1 MKNNTPKT
9 PIITSTTS
17 VTVPRIGL
25 GMKNNIGELRDT
37 TIDLDVLR
45 AEWALQVTFA
55 SDHTWIS
62 RNYVDLNFF
71 TAYYQQLL
79 LHITDLVGVE
89 PKNYLI
95 QVFDPELCNDKWYL
109 NRMHKDIDRK
119 TCITLPIYYNRMEP
133 INFYDTVYYGE
144 DQYAEIVPGKLNQTA
159 HYSEYYPTI
168 INVNNY
174 HNVRV
179 IDELQ
184 PRIFIQMSYDIHFDE
199 FFQKDINI
207 HIL

>member
-1 MKNNTPKT
+1 
-9 PIITSTTS
+9 
-17 VTVPRIGL
+17 
-25 GMKNNIGELRDT
+25 MKNNIAELKDVS
-37 TIDLDVLR
+37 IDLDVLR
-45 AEWALQVTFA
+45 AEWAKQVTFV
-55 SDHTWIS
+55 SGHKWES

-79 LHITDLVGVE
+79 LHISDVIGEE
-89 PKNYLI
+89 PKNYVI
-95 QVFDPELCNDKWYL
+95 QVADSQLYNEKWYL
-109 NRMHKDIDRK
+109 NTTHKDEDRK
-119 TCITLPIYYNRMEP
+119 TCITLPVYYNRMEP
-133 INFYDTVYYGE
+133 INFYDDVDNIPIRGIPI
-144 DQYAEIVPGKLNQTA
+144 QSKPNQIA
-159 HYSEYYPTI
+159 QYSEEHPTL

-184 PRIFIQMSYDIHFDE
+184 PRIFIQMSYDIHFNE